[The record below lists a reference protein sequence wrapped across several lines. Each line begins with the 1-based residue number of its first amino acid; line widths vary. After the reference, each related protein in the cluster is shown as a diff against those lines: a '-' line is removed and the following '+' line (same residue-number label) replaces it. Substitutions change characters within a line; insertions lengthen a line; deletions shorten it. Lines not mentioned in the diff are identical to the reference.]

1 MAETQSDLQVNGK
14 FYYMGNFLAILP
26 NNPTQPQARTLFHR
40 GLQRAQ
46 QLKSQT
52 HSSML
57 EWDWAYVATFARLNG
72 TGGSVVIDPQT
83 NSWLIAIGSWFLED
97 GHSSGAEEHLLQRF
111 FEVGPRQLG
120 REMEGFFTVVIGDG
134 RTREILAITDLI
146 GSCHCF
152 MRTTAEGMA
161 LSGSS
166 LLLAGLGD
174 FTLDEVACQEYLRVG
189 VIYGERTC
197 FREVRKLG
205 PASIYRFANGSLIEN
220 KRYWEISEIETGH
233 IPRRD
238 VAAALWDA
246 SVHTAQKISNRYEKL
261 VCDLTGGYDSRILAG
276 VFLGSGAHF
285 SSTVSGTPDS
295 ADVRVSRELAQL
307 AGLAHEVQAPIK
319 NISYDQI
326 NAAVSLTDG
335 AYDAVEYAGIMQIHR
350 HLATRFDISLNG
362 SFGEVARGYW
372 WELLFPRTGVQIP
385 LDAGQLARK
394 RFSAL
399 DQNAALFPAGQRLDL
414 VSHFTKMISQLNA
427 SISGKANTLQM
438 DHTYIMLRMQSW
450 QGRIASSTNQIW
462 PCLSPF
468 MFRSVL
474 EVMLTAQPAARNRS
488 LLVREMLA
496 KFQPQLAQHP
506 LEHGYPAMPA
516 TLTNLHGF
524 WPLVPHY
531 ISRIRNKLI
540 SRSPWQASTTPGRVL
555 SQRETLWQD
564 DAVRNAL
571 NPSTMYLATILDEA
585 ALVPFI
591 NNSQTTLFAYTE
603 QWNRLLTLEIAL
615 RRLHERV

>member
-1 MAETQSDLQVNGK
+1 MA
-14 FYYMGNFLAILP
+14 NFLAILP
-26 NNPTQPQARTLFHR
+26 NDPSQFQARSLFHN
-40 GLQRAQ
+40 GLQRAR

-72 TGGSVVIDPQT
+72 TGGSVVTDPQT
-83 NSWLIAIGSWFLED
+83 GSWLIAIGSWFLED
-97 GHSSGAEEHLLQRF
+97 GHSGGAEEYLLQRYL
-111 FEVGPRQLG
+111 EVGARQLG
-120 REMEGFFTVVIGDG
+120 RELEGFFTVVIGDG
-134 RTREILAITDLI
+134 RTRETLAITDLV

-152 MRTTAEGMA
+152 MRETAEGMA

-166 LLLAGLGD
+166 LLLAGLGG
-174 FTLDEVACQEYLRVG
+174 FTLDDIACQEFLRVG

-197 FREVRKLG
+197 FREVRKLE
-205 PASIYRFANGSLIEN
+205 PASIYRFAHGVLIEQS
-220 KRYWEISEIETGH
+220 RYWQITEIETGS

-238 VAAALWDA
+238 VAAALWEA
-246 SVHTAQKISNRYEKL
+246 SVHAARKISDRYDKL

-276 VFLGSGAHF
+276 VFLGSGASF
-285 SSTVSGTPDS
+285 STTVSGMPDS

-307 AGLAHEVQAPIK
+307 VGVAHEIQTPGQ
-319 NISYDQI
+319 NIPYAQI
-326 NAAVSLTDG
+326 DAAVGLTDG
-335 AYDAVEYAGIMQIHR
+335 AYDAVEYARIMQIHQ
-350 HLATRFDISLNG
+350 HLAQRFDMSLNG

-372 WELLFPRTGVQIP
+372 WELLFPRTGARIS

-394 RFSAL
+394 RFAAL
-399 DQNAALFPAGQRLDL
+399 DQNAALFPTGRRVDL

-427 SISGKANTLQM
+427 NLSGAPNTLQM

-474 EVMLTAQPAARNRS
+474 EVMLAAQPAARKRS

-496 KFQPQLAQHP
+496 KFQPKLAQHP

-516 TLTNLHGF
+516 TLTNLHRF
-524 WPLVPHY
+524 WPLIPHY
-531 ISRIRNKLI
+531 SSRIQNKFAGPSLQ
-540 SRSPWQASTTPGRVL
+540 RAATTSGRVL

-564 DAVRNAL
+564 EAVRDAL
-571 NPSTMYLATILDEA
+571 NPATMRLAAVLDEA

-591 NNSQTTLFAYTE
+591 NESQTPGFAYTA
-603 QWNRLLTLEIAL
+603 QWSRLLTLELAL
-615 RRLHERV
+615 RRLREQA